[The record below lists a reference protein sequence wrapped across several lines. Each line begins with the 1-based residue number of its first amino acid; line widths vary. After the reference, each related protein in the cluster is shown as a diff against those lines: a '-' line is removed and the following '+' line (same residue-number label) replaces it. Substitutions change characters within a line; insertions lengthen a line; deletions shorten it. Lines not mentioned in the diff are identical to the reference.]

1 VAAAQQAIVDCGALD
16 EMESVILRLRDEA
29 IASLTAAPIEPTAKV
44 ELESLALYV
53 TDRLT

>member
-1 VAAAQQAIVDCGALD
+1 
-16 EMESVILRLRDEA
+16 VILRLRDEA
-29 IASLTAAPIEPTAKV
+29 IASLTATLIEPTAKV

>member
-1 VAAAQQAIVDCGALD
+1 
-16 EMESVILRLRDEA
+16 MESVILRLRDEA